1 MKNRERYPDNW
12 EEIALQVKGLISLMV
27 IIRVSTKLISLYLN
41 TLII

>member
-1 MKNRERYPDNW
+1 MNNRERYPDNW
-12 EEIALQVKGLISLMV
+12 EEIALQDKALISLMV